1 MHDQILAM
9 RAAGRALLMV
19 SASLEELF
27 LLADRIVV
35 LHRGTLV
42 ADVPVEQTTVE
53 QVGRWMLEG
62 AQGDG

>member
-1 MHDQILAM
+1 
-9 RAAGRALLMV
+9 
-19 SASLEELF
+19 LEELF

-35 LHRGTLV
+35 LHRGSLV

-62 AQGDG
+62 VQGDG